1 MSFSLFLYPQCIA
14 AYRDSYQFWGYMTNF
29 GGKKPSAEGKWECFF
44 NYCKFLIIEPA
55 VKKEP

>member
-29 GGKKPSAEGKWECFF
+29 GGKKPSAEGKWE
-44 NYCKFLIIEPA
+44 YWG
-55 VKKEP
+55 KKNSCSSLQLSGFE